1 MLKRFSILMY
11 VTLTCLMLC
20 VFIIAGACSKQE
32 PEGFAVY
39 LTEGDVPPSQMEML
53 SRVNIAGQPV
63 VSARDI
69 ISYNVITHEV
79 LLTADAFD
87 RISRLDV
94 PVRGRSFVVCV
105 DRQPVYWGA
114 FWTPISS
121 MSFDGVTI
129 MKPLSSGDS
138 KVIQIS
144 PGYPTASFYKGEDP
158 RNNLDVMRSLQQ
170 AGKLSIVTSSSP
182 VNRLP
187 RSLKGYELYSWP
199 VNGLWHF
206 ALITGTNR
214 DKTLDEI
221 INTENIISQDGWV
234 HVHAVGLDA
243 VKTLLARVPQNEYIS
258 WMGQLR
264 SQQTLQDGV
273 NIALPASSVID
284 GIKEYA
290 TEYGLHLKVIAP

>member
-1 MLKRFSILMY
+1 MIKRSSIPVY
-11 VTLTCLMLC
+11 VILTCLLRC
-20 VFIIAGACSKQE
+20 VVIIAGACSKQE

-39 LTEGDVPPSQMEML
+39 LTEGDVPPAKMEML
-53 SRVNIAGQPV
+53 SHVNIAGEPV
-63 VSARDI
+63 ISTRDI
-69 ISYNVITHEV
+69 ISYNVITHEI
-79 LLTADAFD
+79 LLTSDAFD

-94 PVRGRSFVVCV
+94 PVGGRSFVVCV
-105 DRQPVYWGA
+105 DRQPLYWGA
-114 FWTPISS
+114 FWTPLSS
-121 MSFDGVTI
+121 ISFDGVTI
-129 MKPLSSGDS
+129 MKPLGSDVSR
-138 KVIQIS
+138 VIQIS
-144 PGYPTASFYKGEDP
+144 PGYPSASFYKGEDP
-158 RNNLDVMRSLQQ
+158 RNNLEVMRSLQQ

-182 VNRLP
+182 VDRLP

-221 INTENIISQDGWV
+221 ISTENIISQDGWV

-258 WMGQLR
+258 WMGKLR
-264 SQQTLQDGV
+264 SQQMLQDGA

-284 GIKEYA
+284 RIKEYA
-290 TEYGLHLKVIAP
+290 TEYGLNLTVISP